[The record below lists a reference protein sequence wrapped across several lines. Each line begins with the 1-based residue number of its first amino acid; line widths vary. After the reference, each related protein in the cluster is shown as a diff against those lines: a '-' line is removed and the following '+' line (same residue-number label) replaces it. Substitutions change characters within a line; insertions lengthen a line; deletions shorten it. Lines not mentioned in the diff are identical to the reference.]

1 MPPALLAVVPAVIGA
16 GTALYAGSQQKK
28 AAGKALDAQ
37 TQANDQALAEQ
48 AAARNQITQLQQPF
62 VGTGYAAL
70 DALSQQFGLSPA
82 QGAAPAA
89 QPQAQAPAGPDYAAY
104 VQANPDLV
112 AAQQQSGMSPEQ
124 FGQQHYQQH
133 GQSEGRQLPQTQ
145 APAPMQSAKPAGGN
159 AGVSPAQP
167 GPPDPSIMQR
177 PEAAPAPTF
186 NRPTDLAAPTFERPT
201 DAARPTYGD
210 APNASSYVDPSK
222 FQTSM
227 DYTFRRDQ
235 GLDAANSGFAAR
247 GMLKSGAAAKGI
259 TDFASNL
266 ASAEYGNWFSR
277 QMQQYNADNSQ
288 YNTNRGFTEDAFRYG
303 QNRGDNIFAG
313 DRSNAQNMW
322 QVQQGR
328 QDQNFGED
336 RAAATDAYRYDTGRN
351 DANFTA
357 DRANAN
363 NRYDTRTGNIFNLA
377 QMGQNAAGA
386 TGAAG
391 SNYANNAS
399 NIFGSQ
405 ANAAAD
411 AANSRAQANSGM
423 FGAVGGAV
431 AQGVNAYAGG
441 AYGRTTPFS
450 AQTTQSVT
458 AANPF
463 QLPAGTSRIPNV
475 VF

>member
-1 MPPALLAVVPAVIGA
+1 MPPALIAAIPAVIGA

-37 TQANDQALAEQ
+37 TVANDRALAEQ
-48 AAARNQITQLQQPF
+48 AAARQQITQLQQPF

-70 DALSQQFGLSPA
+70 DALSRQFGLSQP
-82 QGAAPAA
+82 QGQAPAA
-89 QPQAQAPAGPDYAAY
+89 QPQQAAGPDYAAY

-133 GQSEGRQLPQTQ
+133 GQSEGRQLPQAQ
-145 APAPMQSAKPAGGN
+145 APAPQPEAAKPAGGF
-159 AGVSPAQP
+159 AGTSPQQP
-167 GPPDPSIMQR
+167 GAPDLMNAAR
-177 PEAAPAPTF
+177 PTAQPAPTF
-186 NRPTDLAAPTFERPT
+186 ERPADLPPPSFERPT

-210 APNASSYVDPSK
+210 APKFNFDPSQLENDK
-222 FQTSM
+222 GYQFQLAET
-227 DYTFRRDQ
+227 
-235 GLDAANSGFAAR
+235 LDAANSGFAAR

-259 TDFASNL
+259 MDRANGL
-266 ASAEYGNWFSR
+266 AATSINDIFNR
-277 QMQQYNADNSQ
+277 QLQQYNTSRNAFD
-288 YNTNRGFTEDAFRYG
+288 TDRGFTEDSYRYG
-303 QNRGDNIFAG
+303 QNRADNIFTG

-336 RAAATDAYRYDTGRN
+336 RAAGTDAYRYDTGRT
-351 DANFTA
+351 DANFNA

-363 NRYDTRTGNIFNLA
+363 NRYDTLTGNIFNLA

-391 SNYANNAS
+391 STYANNAG

-411 AANSRAQANSGM
+411 AATSRGQANAGM
-423 FGAVGGAV
+423 VGAVGGAV
-431 AQGVNAYAGG
+431 ASGIN
-441 AYGRTTPFS
+441 AYGRTPFN
-450 AQTTQSVT
+450 AVGTETI
-458 AANPF
+458 ARANPF